1 MSVMACTQSWTAEE
15 AETGRSLRLMDLPA
29 FLVIKF
35 QANER
40 SCLRNGEREGGEER
54 RGKGRGGE
62 GSVVKYLAAPLED
75 LSLITST
82 QNQ

>member
-1 MSVMACTQSWTAEE
+1 MGWNPWWPSLLRE
-15 AETGRSLRLMDLPA
+15 AERRLGQDVYEGRTGR
-29 FLVIKF
+29 
-35 QANER
+35 
-40 SCLRNGEREGGEER
+40 GGEER
-54 RGKGRGGE
+54 RGQGRGGE